1 MTQKDR
7 ILGALSIIDN
17 APSDQTVINALIAAN
32 PSVAHEY
39 MVALERLQVYAS
51 MTIKQAKNVLRLS

>member
-39 MVALERLQVYAS
+39 MVALERLRIYAS
-51 MTIKQAKNVLRLS
+51 MTVAQAKDALRLT